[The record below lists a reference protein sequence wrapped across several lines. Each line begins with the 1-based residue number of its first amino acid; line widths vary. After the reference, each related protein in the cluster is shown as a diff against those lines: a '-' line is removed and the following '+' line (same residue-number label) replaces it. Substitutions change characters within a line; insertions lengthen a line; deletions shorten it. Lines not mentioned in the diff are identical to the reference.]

1 MEVLMKKWN
10 WIPAFAGMTVFC
22 LQSSVFG
29 PAFAA
34 KVQYP
39 KGSAVF
45 YNASGQ
51 KVGEA
56 KLIQAAE
63 GVKIAMKLKKLPP
76 GEHAF
81 HIHAVGECQPPDFA
95 SAGPHFNPAKKQ
107 HGFANPKGHHAGDM
121 PNIAVFENGKASI
134 ELIVPDVTLVEGSEN
149 SLFRPGGTSL
159 VIHANPD
166 DEKTDPSGQSGV
178 RIACGIVTMDMD

>member
-1 MEVLMKKWN
+1 MRYSFWFVLLGLV
-10 WIPAFAGMTVFC
+10 FAA
-22 LQSSVFG
+22 G
-29 PAFAA
+29 PAFA
-34 KVQYP
+34 KTMKFP
-39 KGSAVF
+39 KGNAVF
-45 YNASGQ
+45 YDVLNQ